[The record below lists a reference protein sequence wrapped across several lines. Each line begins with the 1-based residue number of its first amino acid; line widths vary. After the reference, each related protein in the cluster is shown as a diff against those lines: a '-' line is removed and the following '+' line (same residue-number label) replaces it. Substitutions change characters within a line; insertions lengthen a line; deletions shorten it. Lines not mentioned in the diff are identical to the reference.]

1 MAIKNITTNDLR
13 KMNDKEGIILQG
25 CGGDPQG
32 WIDGVNEMF
41 KEGGILLDDTK
52 FTDAYVFDNDNL
64 TCMLFPFDN
73 NVHLNTSKLAM
84 WRLQMYPIFAGTWL
98 SDYVD
103 NRLGGFE
110 PEQNK
115 EEKLKPDCALIGC
128 DSNIFNLMG
137 LASRTLKQNGL
148 REQASE
154 MCDRV
159 THSNSYYEA
168 LNIIGEYVNTTGDDE
183 SFDEDYDCE
192 QSM

>member
-73 NVHLNTSKLAM
+73 KVHLNTSKLAM